1 MPEALTDTPRILN
14 EISPSTAI
22 SHVGESYSF
31 VAGSTQNG
39 WSIIPANN
47 AGSYCAV
54 WRGYIDLGG
63 LEREALTFFLQSA
76 QVINNQAYKTST
88 LGSTS
93 CDVMDIISKVPIT
106 DADINHPWLPETVI
120 YSPGYADS
128 LQDMDQVLWSCH
140 QEYYHDSGW
149 TATDML
155 QISSQSIWG
164 EGIGTSASRI
174 HLTRILAIPNES
186 ANFVVPQTCWQLVG
200 TAVEEPD
207 LNYIM
212 RLRRDY
218 ELEQQG

>member
-1 MPEALTDTPRILN
+1 
-14 EISPSTAI
+14 
-22 SHVGESYSF
+22 
-31 VAGSTQNG
+31 
-39 WSIIPANN
+39 
-47 AGSYCAV
+47 
-54 WRGYIDLGG
+54 
-63 LEREALTFFLQSA
+63 
-76 QVINNQAYKTST
+76 
-88 LGSTS
+88 
-93 CDVMDIISKVPIT
+93 
-106 DADINHPWLPETVI
+106 
-120 YSPGYADS
+120 
-128 LQDMDQVLWSCH
+128 
-140 QEYYHDSGW
+140 
-149 TATDML
+149 ML